1 MMVSH
6 PTCVGNV
13 CPTVANTS
21 PPAEIKS
28 LCLTMVSAGLDTVSG
43 NLVMALAYLSSEG
56 GQRIQQKA
64 YEEIMKVYPESDAW
78 DKYLVEEKVP
88 YITALVKEV
97 LRYWTV
103 IPICLPC
110 RSIRDNIKWGSAVIP
125 AGTTFFMVSLVH
137 LPTKKSNVKADPC
150 HCWLLECLGC

>member
-1 MMVSH
+1 MIVSH
-6 PTCVGNV
+6 PTYVGNV
-13 CPTVANTS
+13 YPIVANTS
-21 PPAEIKS
+21 LPAKIKS
-28 LCLTMVSAGLDTVSG
+28 LYLTIVSAGLDTVLG
-43 NLVMALAYLSSEG
+43 NLVMALAYLSSKD

-64 YEEIMKVYPESDAW
+64 YEEIMKVYSESDAW
-78 DKYLVEEKVP
+78 DKCLVEEKVP

-103 IPICLPC
+103 IPICLPR
-110 RSIRDNIKWGSAVIP
+110 RSIRDIKWGSTIIP
-125 AGTTFFMVSLVH
+125 ASTTFFMVSLVH